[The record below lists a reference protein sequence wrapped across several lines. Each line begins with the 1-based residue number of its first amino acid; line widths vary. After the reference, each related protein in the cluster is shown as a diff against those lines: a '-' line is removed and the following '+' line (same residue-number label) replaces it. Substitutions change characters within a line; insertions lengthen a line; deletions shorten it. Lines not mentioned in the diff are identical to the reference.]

1 MHLQKVYG
9 KIGDKESRRDRIIY
23 IYIYVHIQKKKGEKN
38 RAKESGKEDGYTE
51 VANEATAVDFPPQTL
66 RRMREQSCN
75 GLVINN
81 ALVSRPRTGEE
92 WGAGRGEGGKKDG
105 GRGRERER
113 KYTETSCTG

>member
-1 MHLQKVYG
+1 MY
-9 KIGDKESRRDRIIY
+9 
-23 IYIYVHIQKKKGEKN
+23 IQKKKGEKN